1 MRNNK
6 KTMGRPPTKPK
17 KLKDGYY
24 IEVRN
29 KGASSGIKIVRD
41 TEELMHQAVEE
52 YTRTKQ
58 VTILGESIDGKWAND
73 IAAKKA
79 RKANKKK
86 KKP

>member
-1 MRNNK
+1 
-6 KTMGRPPTKPK
+6 MGRPPTKPK